1 MTTDPPSPAP
11 QVRFDDGAAYEQ
23 FMGKW
28 SRLAGDIFLQ
38 WLAPPAGWRWLDVG
52 CGNGAF
58 TELLVERC
66 APKEVQGIDPSDEQ
80 LAFARARF
88 ANAPVAVH
96 RGDAMALPWPD
107 DTFDAAVQALVIF
120 FVPDAAKSVAEM
132 ARVVRRGGSVSAY
145 AWDILGGGFP
155 FAALQEEMAAIASP
169 PPWPPSVEAS
179 RMDVLQSLW
188 RDAGLVDVA
197 TSEITVQRTFA
208 DFETFWA
215 IARTGPRLAPTIASM
230 TPAKLDE
237 LQDRLRRR
245 LPADEGGRIKV
256 DAKANAIRGTIV

>member
-1 MTTDPPSPAP
+1 MTTERPSPAP
-11 QVRFDDGAAYEQ
+11 QVRFDDGASYEQ

-28 SRLAGDIFLQ
+28 SRLAGDVFLQ
-38 WLAPPAGWRWLDVG
+38 LLAPPAGWRWLDVG

-58 TELLVERC
+58 SELLVERC
-66 APKEVQGIDPSDEQ
+66 APKEVQGIDPSEEQ
-80 LAFARARF
+80 LAFARTRF
-88 ANAPVAVH
+88 ENAPVAV
-96 RGDAMALPWPD
+96 RQGDAMALPWAD

-155 FAALQEEMAAIASP
+155 FAALQDEMAAIASP

-188 RDAGLVDVA
+188 QEAGLVEVA
-197 TSEITVQRTFA
+197 TLAITVQRTFP
-208 DFETFWA
+208 DFDSFWA
-215 IARTGPRLAPTIASM
+215 IARTGPRLAPTIAAM
-230 TPAKLDE
+230 TADKLDGLRE
-237 LQDRLRRR
+237 RVRRR
-245 LPADEGGRIKV
+245 LPPDDTGRIKV
-256 DAKANAIRGTIV
+256 DARANAIRGTVA